1 MFARI
6 ITALMLLAV
15 LAPAPAE
22 EPQSPEDLVRETTR
36 EVRAVLEAHREE
48 IADDPTLV
56 YEYVADLVLPKF
68 DFELM
73 SRFVLG
79 RHWNDASE
87 AQRERFVREFRGLL
101 IRTYGTSLAEYSG
114 EEVNFPP
121 MQSDPERGRVTVPT
135 EVIQP
140 DGPEIP
146 VNYSLFR
153 NDAGEWRVFDV
164 TIEGVSLIQNYR
176 SSFGT
181 KVRREGLDALIEEL
195 AQRNRRS
202 RECRGRRPS
211 WMAPARVCSG
221 LPRSLRQCSL
231 LPAALP
237 GSGDAVVDLSA
248 VERADSAGLAL
259 VLEWVRAARAARTA
273 GPFPGNARQLLAIA
287 RVSGVDAILPLEDN
301 EPIPNP

>member
-15 LAPAPAE
+15 LAPAHAG
-22 EPQSPEDLVRETTR
+22 EPQSPEELVRETTR

-48 IADDPTLV
+48 IADDPSLV

-79 RHWNDASE
+79 RHWKDASE

-101 IRTYGTSLAEYSG
+101 IRTYGTSLSEYSG
-114 EEVNFPP
+114 EEVDFPP
-121 MQSDPERGRVTVPT
+121 MKSDPERGRVTVPT

-153 NDAGEWRVFDV
+153 NDAGQWRVFDV

-176 SSFGT
+176 SSFGSE
-181 KVRREGLDALIEEL
+181 VRQKGLDALIERL
-195 AQRNRRS
+195 AKRN
-202 RECRGRRPS
+202 EERGVP
-211 WMAPARVCSG
+211 
-221 LPRSLRQCSL
+221 Q
-231 LPAALP
+231 
-237 GSGDAVVDLSA
+237 
-248 VERADSAGLAL
+248 
-259 VLEWVRAARAARTA
+259 
-273 GPFPGNARQLLAIA
+273 
-287 RVSGVDAILPLEDN
+287 
-301 EPIPNP
+301 